1 MKSPRVV
8 DILYLEVADL
18 AYWGRSCSEFLNESL
33 YLMAVSFDMNLDA
46 SVTKVPN
53 VSDQVVSGRQVVEKG
68 SEAYSLNNSF
78 EAQLG
83 ACLLQP

>member
-8 DILYLEVADL
+8 DIFYLEIADL
-18 AYWGRSCSEFLNESL
+18 AYWGRSCSKFLNESL
-33 YLMAVSFDMNLDA
+33 YLTAVSFYVNLDA

-53 VSDQVVSGRQVVEKG
+53 VSEQVVSGRKVVKKR

-83 ACLLQP
+83 TCLPQP